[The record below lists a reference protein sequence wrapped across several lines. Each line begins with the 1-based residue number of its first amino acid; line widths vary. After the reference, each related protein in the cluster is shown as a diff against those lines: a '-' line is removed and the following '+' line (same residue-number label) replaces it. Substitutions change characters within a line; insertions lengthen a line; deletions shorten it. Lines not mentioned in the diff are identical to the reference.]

1 MVEALEEYRT
11 SDEIKKEMTALN
23 LELVFQKRFDEE
35 LDKLVKECEN
45 SDPYMED
52 MVRDADARILRRI
65 YSKNRK
71 GQMRDL
77 VFCVLPRAGK
87 IVAGLALTFFIGL
100 STAVATVRSVRIN
113 VLNFIT
119 EIEDRYTALY
129 LQESGATIDIPESWN
144 GLYYMTY
151 IPEGFVPVEW
161 GENEVIYA
169 DEIGN
174 VLGFCEYEHGATCNL
189 DTENAEITYESIRG
203 KSALVVEKDGW
214 IAITWS
220 EGSRFI
226 VLDLM
231 GEKEDALRIAENVV
245 TIR

>member
-1 MVEALEEYRT
+1 MAEALEGYRT

-23 LELVFQKRFDEE
+23 LELAFQKRFEEE
-35 LDKLVKECEN
+35 LDNLIEECEN
-45 SDPYMED
+45 PDMED
-52 MVRDADARILRRI
+52 IVRDADARILRRI
-65 YSKNRK
+65 HTRTRK
-71 GQMRDL
+71 GQMRNL
-77 VFCVLPRAGK
+77 VFRVLPRAGK
-87 IVAGLALTFFIGL
+87 IVAGLMLTFFIGL
-100 STAVATVRSVRIN
+100 STAVATVQSVRIK

-129 LQESGATIDIPESWN
+129 LQESGATIDIPEEWN

-169 DEIGN
+169 DENDN
-174 VLGFCEYEHGATCNL
+174 VLGFCEYEHGTTCNL
-189 DTENAEITYESIRG
+189 DTENAEITYEPIRG

-220 EGSRFI
+220 EGNRFI
-226 VLDLM
+226 VIDLM
-231 GEKEDALRIAENVV
+231 GEKDEALRIVESVAI
-245 TIR
+245 IR

>member
-1 MVEALEEYRT
+1 VAEALEGYRT
-11 SDEIKKEMTALN
+11 SDEIKMEMTALN
-23 LELVFQKRFDEE
+23 LELAFQKRFDDE
-35 LDKLVKECEN
+35 LGKLIKECEN
-45 SDPYMED
+45 SDPDMED
-52 MVRDADARILRRI
+52 MVHDADARILRRI

-77 VFCVLPRAGK
+77 VFRVLPRAGK

-100 STAVATVRSVRIN
+100 SAAVATVQSVRIN

-129 LQESGATIDIPESWN
+129 MQESGAMIDVPEGWN

-151 IPEGFVPVEW
+151 IPEGFVLVEW
-161 GENEVIYA
+161 GVNEVIYA
-169 DEIGN
+169 DENDNI
-174 VLGFCEYEHGATCNL
+174 LGFGEYEYGVTCNL

-203 KSALVVEKDGW
+203 KNALVVKKDGW
-214 IAITWS
+214 VAITWS
-220 EGSRFI
+220 EGNRFI

-231 GEKEDALRIAENVV
+231 GEKDEALQIAENVLIV
-245 TIR
+245 R

>member
-1 MVEALEEYRT
+1 MAEALEGYRT

-23 LELVFQKRFDEE
+23 LELAFQKRFDEE

-45 SDPYMED
+45 SDPDMED

-77 VFCVLPRAGK
+77 VFRVLPRAGK

-100 STAVATVRSVRIN
+100 STAVATVQSVRIN

-129 LQESGATIDIPESWN
+129 LQESGATIEIPEGWN

-161 GENEVIYA
+161 GENEVIYV

-189 DTENAEITYESIRG
+189 DTENAEITYEPIRG

-214 IAITWS
+214 VAITWS
-220 EGSRFI
+220 EGNRFI
-226 VLDLM
+226 VIDLM
-231 GEKEDALRIAENVV
+231 GEKDEALRIAESVLV
-245 TIR
+245 IR